1 MSRERNQIQVLNK
14 DISGSINKAKRQ
26 KKIDIINLQ
35 PFGYA
40 QLMIQKIISNPPK
53 AIVDEY
59 S

>member
-40 QLMIQKIISNPPK
+40 QLMI
-53 AIVDEY
+53 
-59 S
+59 